1 MVIINL
7 NYLKMKF
14 RLSKILFIV
23 GIISI
28 IFSCDEEERG
38 PIFSDGIAP
47 NIVTEVIAEAISGGA
62 RISYKLPDDSDL
74 LLVRAEY
81 TLANGE
87 TAKVRATSFNNSLD
101 VIGLLDSIKEH
112 KVTLYT
118 EDKGGNE
125 SAPVTINIK
134 IKEAP
139 IYKAAKTIKMIPDF
153 GGVRLFWSNPAL
165 QNVTLRMF
173 TPDAS
178 GNPVAIYTDVK
189 NDALQDTIITRG
201 FSTDLREFK
210 VVINDRW
217 GNKAEAITTKLE
229 PLFEGSVPKSGWVNL
244 ILPHDIPDQPGF
256 DFAKMWDGAPY
267 VHNKRDWLSLDN
279 NGTSRDPDPLPE
291 YKLPKPESHLVTIDL
306 GRSVKLSRFKYWQ
319 DTPYQFGAIR
329 FFDFWGTNETPN
341 AEGTLDGW
349 RKILSHAEVLKLSGE
364 RRGITTQLDLDT
376 AANGDEFIIPL
387 EEEPVRYVRFALL
400 ENYIGTVVFTGQ
412 EFEFFGQFE

>member
-1 MVIINL
+1 
-7 NYLKMKF
+7 MKF
-14 RLSKILFIV
+14 KLSKVLFVV

-38 PIFSDGIAP
+38 PIFSNGIAP
-47 NIVTEVIAEAISGGA
+47 GVVTEIVTEPLSGGA
-62 RISYKLPDDSDL
+62 RISYKLPNDSDL
-74 LLVRAEY
+74 LLVKAEY

-87 TAKVRATSFNNSLD
+87 KANVRATSFNNSLNI
-101 VIGLLDSIKEH
+101 IGLLDSIKEH

-118 EDKGGNE
+118 EDKSGNT
-125 SAPVTINIK
+125 SVPVTVNIK

-139 IYKAAKTIKMIPDF
+139 IFKAAKTIRMVPDF
-153 GGVRLFWSNPAL
+153 GGVRLFWSNPSL
-165 QNVTLRMF
+165 ENVTLRMF
-173 TPDAS
+173 TPDDT
-178 GNPVAIYTDVK
+178 GHPIAIYTDVK
-189 NDALQDTIITRG
+189 NDALQDTIIQRG
-201 FSTDLREFK
+201 FNTDLREFK

-229 PLFEGSVPKSGWVNL
+229 PIFEGSVPKEDWVNL
-244 ILPHDIPDQPGF
+244 ILPHDIPDQPGWNL
-256 DFAKMWDGAPY
+256 ANMWNEDPY
-267 VHNKRDWLSLDN
+267 EQGKRDWLSLDN

-291 YKLPKPESHLVTIDL
+291 YKLPKPESHLITIDL

-329 FFDFWGTNETPN
+329 FFDFWGTNDTPN

-349 RKILSHAEVLKLSGE
+349 RKILTNAEVLKLSGE
-364 RRGITTQLDLDT
+364 RRGVNTQLDLDT

-400 ENYIGTVVFTGQ
+400 ENYIGTIVFTGQ